1 MCRNLIS
8 LPQIELMFDAP
19 LPALQYLLIAGGRA
33 PAPRWLQRTK
43 QGRSLWAVDH
53 GIDICR
59 QCNILP
65 ERLLGD
71 GDSAS
76 SDAWEWAEAHAVPT
90 NRYPPEKDL
99 TDTQLA
105 LKLLAPES
113 PFLLLTGCFGGR
125 LDHLF
130 STVFSCAHAK
140 MPCLLADEQELLFP
154 LHGGHSLTLSCK
166 TPPKALSLLPLTANC
181 EKVCIN
187 HMHWP
192 LENACLSQS
201 HPNAISNVP
210 SSSNPITVSVGT
222 GILGIYLDWGM
233 A

>member
-8 LPQIELMFDAP
+8 LPQIELLPDEP
-19 LPALQYLLIAGGRA
+19 LPALQYLLIAGGRP
-33 PAPRWLQRTK
+33 PAPDWLK
-43 QGRSLWAVDH
+43 KIKNGRKLWAIDR
-53 GIDICR
+53 GIDICH
-59 QCNILP
+59 QCHLLP

-76 SDAWEWAEAHAVPT
+76 SEAWEWAEAHAIPT
-90 NRYPPEKDL
+90 DRYPPEKDW

-105 LKLLAPES
+105 LNLLAPKS

-130 STVFSCAHAK
+130 SMIFSCAHAK

-154 LHGGHSLTLSCK
+154 LHGGHSLTVSCK
-166 TPPKALSLLPLTANC
+166 IPPKALSLLPLTADC

-187 HMHWP
+187 HVHWP
-192 LENACLSQS
+192 LENTRLSQS
-201 HPNAISNVP
+201 APNAVSNVP
-210 SSSNPITVSVGT
+210 SSDKPITVSVGT
-222 GILGIYLDWGM
+222 GILGIYLDWGIK
-233 A
+233 